1 MVCFIGEIGMPEDK
15 FVRVIKFY
23 CALYRKG
30 FRNLGNL
37 LAKIVRILFS
47 CDIPASVVIGKGLH
61 LPHYGL
67 GVVIHPYT
75 IIGDNCVIYQNVTI
89 GVKYKGDKTFCCTLK
104 DGVLIGCGAVILGAG
119 EMVVGSNSKVGA
131 NSVLFCSVPD
141 DSTAVG
147 IPAKIISKKQ

>member
-47 CDIPASVVIGKGLH
+47 CDIPASVVIGKGLL

-67 GVVIHPYT
+67 GVIIHPYT
-75 IIGDNCVIYQNVTI
+75 IIGDNCIIYQNVTI

-104 DGVLIGCGAVILGAG
+104 DGVLIGCGAVILGTG